1 MKFVVMMSLDFPSK
15 IHILS
20 ESIDPLR
27 MIFFFHVIYLFSF
40 YVLPPSVPIFPGF
53 FALFPVVMYFFY
65 DVNLC
70 LDMWQL

>member
-40 YVLPPSVPIFPGF
+40 YVLPPSVPIFPVF
-53 FALFPVVMYFFY
+53 CFVSCRYVFL
-65 DVNLC
+65 L
-70 LDMWQL
+70 